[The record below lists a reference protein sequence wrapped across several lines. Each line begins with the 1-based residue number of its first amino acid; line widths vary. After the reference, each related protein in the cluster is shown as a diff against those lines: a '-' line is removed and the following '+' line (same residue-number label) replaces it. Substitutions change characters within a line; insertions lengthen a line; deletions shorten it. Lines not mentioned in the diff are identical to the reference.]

1 MLAATACGGG
11 GSSSSSQ
18 GGGVKLNPADLATKG
33 IVGHGPNGETA
44 ATLDA
49 VQLSDADA
57 TKAKA
62 GHYKVAIVM
71 QTMDI
76 DWSTNQV
83 RGITDTLQ
91 KYGAEVIGVVDP
103 HFKVNEQI
111 AALENMIQRH
121 PDAIISIP
129 VDDTATAATYKKVSQ
144 AGIKLIL
151 MDNPPRGLKYPQD
164 YQSLVSSDNQ
174 GDGLVAAHAL
184 SQYVPK
190 NGTVGIIHFGVDFFV
205 TNERANGFRNW
216 MKANRPDVKIKQA
229 DFLDP
234 NQAGSVAAN
243 FLTANPDVKGLF
255 GEWEVPSLGAA
266 SAMRGQGKNIPIASI
281 NLSGDTAVN
290 MAQGGLVKGVG
301 AQLPYDQG
309 EGEALAAINALLGKQ
324 PPAWIALA
332 AEPVVPSNVPEGYK
346 KVFHTD
352 PPATVVNACKTSKVC
367 TV

>member
-1 MLAATACGGG
+1 MLACGGG
-11 GSSSSSQ
+11 GSTGSQSSS
-18 GGGVKLNPADLATKG
+18 VKLNPSDLATNG
-33 IVGHGPNGETA
+33 IIGKGPNGEAA
-44 ATLDA
+44 ATMDA
-49 VQLSDADA
+49 VQLSDAEA

-62 GHYKVAIVM
+62 GHYKVGIVM
-71 QTMDI
+71 QTMNI

-103 HFKVNEQI
+103 HFKVDEQI
-111 AALENMIQRH
+111 SALENMIQRH

-266 SAMRGQGKNIPIASI
+266 SAMRGQGKSIPIASI

-309 EGEALAAINALLGKQ
+309 QAEALAAINALLGKQ

-332 AEPVVPSNVPEGYK
+332 AEPVVPSNVPDGYR

-367 TV
+367 TA